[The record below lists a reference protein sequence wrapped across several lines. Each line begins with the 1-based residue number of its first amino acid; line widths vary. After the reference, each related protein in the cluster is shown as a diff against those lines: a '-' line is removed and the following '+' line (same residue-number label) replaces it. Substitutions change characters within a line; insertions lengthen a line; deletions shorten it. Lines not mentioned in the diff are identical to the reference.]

1 MSHKYQKLRRGSQQP
16 AGKGISRGPRAVAS
30 VACVAIPWREE
41 LLRACVME
49 RAQGCVDT
57 SAVVCCWG
65 RRESLS
71 VLPPVRDADGSE
83 RRATG
88 LVLSGL

>member
-1 MSHKYQKLRRGSQQP
+1 M
-16 AGKGISRGPRAVAS
+16 
-30 VACVAIPWREE
+30 ACVAVPWREE
-41 LLRACVME
+41 LLRVCVME

-71 VLPPVRDADGSE
+71 VLPRSGMLMAVRGVPQGWFCQAYSLDLAGGPGCA
-83 RRATG
+83 R
-88 LVLSGL
+88 L